1 MPRRNRPRGGEAGH
15 KKDANS
21 EISPVNPECWEKK
34 GLARVGFRPA
44 GGRIARKVAFTGAV
58 VAEGIEAEGLS
69 VFHGLSRSFRSF
81 RNDRRGNILVA
92 TALSLPVLLGVG
104 GLVIEYGS
112 GLVEEG
118 RNQRVADLSAYAGAL
133 AYSET
138 NSEARMRS
146 AAISVAQL
154 NGVPAASVQATLE
167 NSPKTT
173 GSKAVHVE
181 IRTQRDL
188 FLSKILN
195 PRTELEIYAA
205 AMTEVGSPSTA
216 GCILALDGTQ
226 SGITLSGAAKIE
238 ANTCTVS
245 SNNTI
250 SVPCGTRI
258 WSVGVNY
265 NSSTAPYQPCNDIKG
280 PGGSQDPVIT
290 RQETPDPLAD
300 NTAIADAYAR
310 IGSEFSRLAMMSGMP
325 APKSSPGS
333 DINFVSPWQ
342 DASTTITQATNLG
355 CTASR
360 NGDRWVFA
368 CPAGAKV
375 NIRQLTISNGAKI
388 DFAINGHVS
397 TEYDITNL
405 TTEWIQAG
413 DVRFGPGTYTFRG
426 EITIRGTVS
435 FENGTFNFLKG
446 LINLGGSNVSFGAG
460 TFRFGQNDS
469 GCNGARYSICNT
481 GTTMTF
487 GGPSTFELAA
497 GFYNGGGATLTFGS
511 GTTNSFKIGPSSNGN
526 AIELGGGSKTIMA
539 DATGSGNVFQV
550 RGHVNGGGGGSCFI
564 ISAAANH
571 DIDGNFIASG
581 AVLMGAGVYTIDGYF
596 VLGQSG
602 GGSATCNGQTFSVR
616 AIDVTLIISGKNVS
630 NSGACNGFVFCIASG
645 YSGVELTAPTT
656 GPLAKVAV
664 VGPQLASR
672 TAGATFSQGGSN
684 ARISGA
690 FYFPNGPLI
699 MDGGASAMGSATNPD
714 MCLQLIGSRITLSG
728 GTAVGSECV
737 PATGAAGGGKIT
749 LIR

>member
-1 MPRRNRPRGGEAGH
+1 M
-15 KKDANS
+15 
-21 EISPVNPECWEKK
+21 
-34 GLARVGFRPA
+34 
-44 GGRIARKVAFTGAV
+44 
-58 VAEGIEAEGLS
+58 
-69 VFHGLSRSFRSF
+69 FHGLSRSFRSF

-205 AMTEVGSPSTA
+205 AMTEVGGPSTA

-226 SGITLSGAAKIE
+226 SGITLSGGTRID
-238 ANTCTVS
+238 ANDCTVS

-250 SVPCGTRI
+250 TVPCGTYI
-258 WSVGVNY
+258 TSVGVNY
-265 NSSTAPYQPCNDIKG
+265 NSSSAPSQPCGGIRG
-280 PGGSQDPVIT
+280 PNGSEAVIT

-300 NTAIADAYAR
+300 NTAITDAFAR
-310 IGSEFSRLAMMSGMP
+310 IAASFSSLATMTSMPTIPSG
-325 APKSSPGS
+325 
-333 DINFVSPWQ
+333 N
-342 DASTTITQATNLG
+342 N
-355 CTASR
+355 
-360 NGDRWVFA
+360 
-368 CPAGAKV
+368 
-375 NIRQLTISNGAKI
+375 I
-388 DFAINGHVS
+388 DFAYGDSTIAQATALGCVASKSNSNTWSFSCPGRTQVNIGQMTIGGGINVDFAVNGAANTV
-397 TEYDITNL
+397 YNITNL
-405 TTEWIQAG
+405 DMQWTTT
-413 DVRFGPGTYTFRG
+413 RFGPGTFNFGR
-426 EITIRGTVS
+426 EVNIRGTVTFGS
-435 FENGTFNFLKG
+435 GTFNFTKG
-446 LINLGGSNVSFGAG
+446 LINTGGSNVSFGAG
-460 TFRFGQNDS
+460 TFRFGQTDS
-469 GCNGARYSICNT
+469 GCNGGARFSICNT
-481 GTTMTF
+481 GTTITF

-497 GFYNGGGATLTFGS
+497 GFYNGGGSTLTFGS
-511 GTTNSFKIGPSSNGN
+511 GTTNSFRIGPSSNGN
-526 AIELGGGSKTIMA
+526 AIELGGASKTFMA

-581 AVLMGAGVYTIDGYF
+581 TVQMGAGVYTIDGYF
-596 VLGQSG
+596 VLGQNG
-602 GGSATCNGQTFSVR
+602 GGGGGCPDSSISLR

-630 NSGACNGFVFCIASG
+630 NSGACNGFVFCIAAG

-664 VGPQLASR
+664 AGPQLTSR
-672 TAGATFSQGGSN
+672 TAGATFAEGGSN

-690 FYFPNGPLI
+690 FYFPHGPII
-699 MDGGASAMGSATNPD
+699 MNGGASTMGSATNPD

-728 GTAVGSECV
+728 GTAVGSECL
-737 PATGAAGGGKIT
+737 PATGASGGGKIT